1 MIFEAFEASPSL
13 EAVLGAKNALLW
25 DFPGRAAQILASD
38 FHDDSFR
45 TSLAL
50 FLEKASIETLN
61 ALNARAVKKQTA
73 VIETRDTADCALI
86 SQLLMSLLIA
96 IGEPVST
103 PRFRKRVRDDVN
115 FDNAK
120 KPWRRAP
127 MWLIL
132 RIAIR
137 QMLCLELGHEQG
149 RATYKMF
156 ICVVLAQFLEQAS
169 KELTAEMV
177 VSIRS
182 FSSHPLPIRLANS
195 VASNLSD
202 DP

>member
-25 DFPGRAAQILASD
+25 DFPGRAAQIPACE
-38 FHDDSFR
+38 FQNDSFR
-45 TSLAL
+45 ASLAL

-96 IGEPVST
+96 IGGPVST

-132 RIAIR
+132 RVAVR
-137 QMLCLELGHEQG
+137 QMLCLELGNETG

-169 KELTAEMV
+169 KELAAEMV
-177 VSIRS
+177 VSKRP
-182 FSSHPLPIRLANS
+182 FLSHPLPTRLANS
-195 VASNLSD
+195 IFFTLSR
-202 DP
+202 